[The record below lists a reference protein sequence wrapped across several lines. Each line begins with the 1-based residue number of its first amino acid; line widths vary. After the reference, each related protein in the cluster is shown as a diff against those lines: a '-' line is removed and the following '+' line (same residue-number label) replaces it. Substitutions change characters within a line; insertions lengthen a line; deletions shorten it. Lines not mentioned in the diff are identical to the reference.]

1 MVCLQFEDGGEVVG
15 VEAGAHDHPV
25 PPAQPVQPRLEPVLL
40 PALQYYLAIVSLLSN
55 ASPDPHAVVEQHLPA
70 VRQPHHVHPLLLVEC
85 HLLLLGGQGRLNIID
100 NS

>member
-1 MVCLQFEDGGEVVG
+1 MRQEGGVV
-15 VEAGAHDHPV
+15 AGADDDPGH
-25 PPAQPVQPRLEPVLL
+25 PAQPLQPRLEPVLL
-40 PALQYYLAIVSLLSN
+40 PAHVYYLEIVSLLSN

-100 NS
+100 HS